1 MDVREVCTIDGRRF
15 SSMAGFYDEV
25 ERGRDACSSTTF
37 SLNLF
42 LCLPGELC
50 SPGFFLFLLCSSPSP
65 DIIEQ
70 TTVRERSWPRHD

>member
-37 SLNLF
+37 FSEFISMFTRGAL
-42 LCLPGELC
+42 LPW
-50 SPGFFLFLLCSSPSP
+50 FFLILLCSSPSP
-65 DIIEQ
+65 DIIKQ
-70 TTVRERSWPRHD
+70 TTVRERSWHRHD